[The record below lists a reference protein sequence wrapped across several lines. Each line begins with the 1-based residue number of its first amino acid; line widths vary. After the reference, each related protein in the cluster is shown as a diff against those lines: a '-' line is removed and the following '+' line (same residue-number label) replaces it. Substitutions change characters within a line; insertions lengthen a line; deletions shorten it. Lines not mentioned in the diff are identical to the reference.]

1 MTILRNIS
9 IMVMRYN
16 EMTIQELR
24 KSMGLSQSK
33 FAKYYGLN
41 IRTLQ
46 DCGRG
51 RCNPPSYL
59 VDLLVRLN
67 KAEGLRERRKK

>member
-1 MTILRNIS
+1 MI
-9 IMVMRYN
+9 VRYS

-46 DCGRG
+46 DWERG

-67 KAEGLRERRKK
+67 KAEGYKRCRK

>member
-1 MTILRNIS
+1 
-9 IMVMRYN
+9 
-16 EMTIQELR
+16 MTIQELR

-46 DCGRG
+46 DWVRG
-51 RCNPPSYL
+51 RSKTPSYL
-59 VDLLVRLN
+59 VDLLLRLI
-67 KAEGLRERRKK
+67 KAEGFEKGE